1 MVVVIIVTVNRN
13 IDNVSSFKEFIAL
26 YKDDIYNRLVSYF
39 PTSGPAEFN
48 KMAMTYTER
57 KGQYRRPSYIMLWN
71 RLYGGVDEE
80 AILPAAA
87 QQASEDYFLMH
98 DDWMDGNTVRR
109 NGPAAHVLFGERHA
123 ITAGSMVH
131 AITWRIAHDAA
142 KALGEERGNA
152 YFSKFYDT
160 MIVTHQGQYLDVRLT
175 REVKDITKFTKEDY
189 FKSIHAKS
197 AYYSVYG
204 PMQCG
209 AIIAGADD
217 DTVSSIKEYGVPAG
231 NAFQIK
237 DDILDCVSDQATL
250 GKSIGNDVRDGV
262 KTIILW
268 HAVQN
273 ASQAQLD
280 KLKSIYMKDRPAKTE
295 EEVSWVLNLFNE
307 LNATQLAQKD
317 ADALVS
323 QAVESFKRLSSELP
337 ESKLKEIAAESI
349 GYAAKRNV

>member
-1 MVVVIIVTVNRN
+1 MAENRN
-13 IDNVSSFKEFIAL
+13 LDNVNSFKEFISL
-26 YKDDIYNRLVSYF
+26 YKEEVYNKLISYF
-39 PTSGPAEFN
+39 PASGPEEFN
-48 KMAMTYTER
+48 KMARLYTER
-57 KGQYRRPSYIMLWN
+57 KGQYRRASYILLWN
-71 RLYGGVDEE
+71 RLYGGKDDD

-109 NGPAAHVLFGERHA
+109 NGPAAHVLFGDRYA

-131 AITWRIAHDAA
+131 AIAWRIAKDSASKL
-142 KALGEERGNA
+142 KAPNSDK
-152 YFSKFYDT
+152 YFDKFYDM

-175 REVKDITKFTKEDY
+175 REIRDITKFTKEDY

-209 AIIAGADD
+209 AIIASVDD
-217 DTVSSIKEYGVPAG
+217 STIDSIKEYGIPAG

-237 DDILDCVSDQATL
+237 DDILDCTSDEKTL

-268 HAVQN
+268 HAVQD
-273 ASQAQLD
+273 ASQEQLG
-280 KLKSIYMKDRPAKTE
+280 KLKAIYMKDRAAKTE
-295 EEVSWVLNLFNE
+295 EEVAWVLSLFNE
-307 LNATQLAQKD
+307 LKSVQKAQED
-317 ADALVS
+317 ADELADN
-323 QAVESFKRLSSELP
+323 AIDTFKRLSTSIP
-337 ESKLKEIAAESI
+337 ESKLKGIAMESI
-349 GYAAKRNV
+349 GYAAKRNK

>member
-1 MVVVIIVTVNRN
+1 MVVIIMAVNRN
-13 IDNVSSFKEFIAL
+13 IDNVGSFREFIAL

-71 RLYGGVDEE
+71 RLYGGVDED
-80 AILPAAA
+80 AVLPAVA

-109 NGPAAHVLFGERHA
+109 NGPAAHILFGERHA

-131 AITWRIAHDAA
+131 VITWRIAHDAA
-142 KALGEERGNA
+142 RKLGEERGNA

-160 MIVTHQGQYLDVRLT
+160 MIVTHQGQYLDIRLT
-175 REVKDITKFTKEDY
+175 REVNDITKFTKEDY

-209 AIIAGADD
+209 AIIAGADA

-237 DDILDCVSDQATL
+237 DDILDCASDQATL

-280 KLKSIYMKDRPAKTE
+280 KLKAIYMKDRSAKTE
-295 EEVSWVLNLFNE
+295 EEISWVLNLFNE
-307 LNATQLAQKD
+307 LHALQLAQKD

-323 QAVESFKRLSSELP
+323 QAVESFKRLSSDLP
-337 ESKLKEIAAESI
+337 ESKLKEIAIESI
-349 GYAAKRNV
+349 GYTAKRNV